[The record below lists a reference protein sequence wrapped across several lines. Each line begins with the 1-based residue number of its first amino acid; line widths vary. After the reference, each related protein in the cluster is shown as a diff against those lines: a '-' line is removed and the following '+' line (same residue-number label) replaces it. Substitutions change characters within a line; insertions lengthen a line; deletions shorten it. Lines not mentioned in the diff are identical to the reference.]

1 MNNLNIKPI
10 KCTYKNLGIDENIS
24 YVGTVNKE
32 RVMEEYLTKVK
43 KIWQSELTSF
53 NKVIAHNL
61 FAIPVLTNTVGII
74 DQTIEEIK
82 EIDVRIRK
90 QLTTTGN
97 FHANGDVD
105 KLYLAR
111 SQGGGGL
118 KMVARMFESRVI
130 AVAQYLTINSNRRNI
145 IRFVYEQEQRNNFI

>member
-1 MNNLNIKPI
+1 MNNLTIKPI
-10 KCTYKNLGIDENIS
+10 KDCDIHKNLGIDENIS

-74 DQTIEEIK
+74 D
-82 EIDVRIRK
+82 
-90 QLTTTGN
+90 
-97 FHANGDVD
+97 
-105 KLYLAR
+105 
-111 SQGGGGL
+111 
-118 KMVARMFESRVI
+118 
-130 AVAQYLTINSNRRNI
+130 
-145 IRFVYEQEQRNNFI
+145 